1 MAICRIAS
9 RRSSSKPRRPNL
21 THALY
26 IRLRGRL
33 YRATPTVGNI
43 CRGEHQMADEA
54 ESLKG
59 GAADGYHTFGV
70 CFACKTEMN
79 YKQNGNDLLAIHHC
93 S

>member
-26 IRLRGRL
+26 IQS
-33 YRATPTVGNI
+33 PTVGNI

-54 ESLKG
+54 ESLR

>member
-21 THALY
+21 THA
-26 IRLRGRL
+26 
-33 YRATPTVGNI
+33 RATPTVGNI

-59 GAADGYHTFGV
+59 GLLMDTTHLASV
-70 CFACKTEMN
+70 
-79 YKQNGNDLLAIHHC
+79 LLAKRK
-93 S
+93 